1 MSEDKLSVPMKAC
14 KASLRELALL
24 EISSSRLMKEIVGQ
38 YISKAKNNLVVAR
51 ELLKKDEK
59 VIKNLYFDEYKITT

>member
-1 MSEDKLSVPMKAC
+1 MKAC